1 MLKSL
6 ACLDRVENDDNLPMT
21 YRAIGFY
28 RLNGGNKNE
37 ENEQSSPD
45 GDVFLIRRNIRKEH
59 ELGDIS

>member
-1 MLKSL
+1 
-6 ACLDRVENDDNLPMT
+6 MT

-28 RLNGGNKNE
+28 RLNGGKKNE

-45 GDVFLIRRNIRKEH
+45 GDVFLIRRNVCKEH